1 MIHQIS
7 VCRFPALARQTI
19 KLGVI
24 PCLLALMT
32 FVAPKDAIAAGVIA
46 ESNEHISLDVNKGT
60 LIKLDQPVNSVF
72 VADPKIADVQIKS
85 PSLIY
90 VMGKLPGETSLY
102 AVSAGDKVIFSSSVR
117 VTHNLGHVKAAL
129 LDISEDS
136 DMNIRDVDGMLVLT
150 GKAKSAE
157 ASENA
162 RMLAQKLIGP
172 DREVIN
178 RLDVQSPTQ
187 INLRVRIAEVSRDV
201 SKQLGFNWQGGLMGG
216 VGSIGIQNANS
227 VYNIIPNP
235 ATQSLLTGPFAQIPQ
250 LDPLLPMSRLKQFN
264 VANDGAGSLFGNITS
279 GNLDINGVIDALETE
294 GFLTV
299 LAEPNLTAM
308 SGATASFLAGGEFP
322 IPVPQDN
329 GRTITIAYKQFGVSL
344 TFTPTV
350 MSDNHINLKVQPEVS
365 QLSSTGA
372 IVLEGF
378 SIPSLT
384 TRRAETTVELAS
396 GQSFAVAGLLQNN
409 TSSDLRKFPGLG
421 DLPIIGAL
429 FRSDKFRR
437 QETELI
443 IIVTPYIVRPV
454 SGTKIALPTDG
465 FMAPSDAER
474 YLHGKTYHAHP
485 KEMATA
491 PQDTKGDAS
500 VAPSGFILN

>member
-1 MIHQIS
+1 MTHQIS
-7 VCRFPALARQTI
+7 VCRFPGLSQAI
-19 KLGVI
+19 KLGVL
-24 PCLLALMT
+24 PCILALMT
-32 FVAPKDAIAAGVIA
+32 LAAPGNADAAGIVS
-46 ESNEHISLDVNKGT
+46 ESSEQILLDVNKGT
-60 LIKLDQPVNSVF
+60 LVKLDQPAASVF
-72 VADPKIADVQIKS
+72 VADPKIADVQVKS

-117 VTHNLGHVKAAL
+117 VTHSLGRVKAAL
-129 LDISEDS
+129 ADISRDS
-136 DMNIRDVDGMLVLT
+136 DMDLQDVNGTLVLT
-150 GKAKSAE
+150 GKARSAE
-157 ASENA
+157 DSENA

-172 DREVIN
+172 DREVVN
-178 RLDVQSPTQ
+178 RLAVQSPIQ
-187 INLRVRIAEVSRDV
+187 VNLRVRIAEVSRDV
-201 SKQLGFNWQGGLMGG
+201 SKQLGFNWQGGLIGG

-227 VYNIIPNP
+227 VYNILPTP
-235 ATQSLLTGPFAQIPQ
+235 ATQSLLTGPFAQIPASGV
-250 LDPLLPMSRLKQFN
+250 PLGANLKQFN
-264 VANDGAGSLFGNITS
+264 VANEGAGSLFGNITS

-329 GRTITIAYKQFGVSL
+329 GRTITIEYKQYGVSL
-344 TFTPTV
+344 TFTPTI

-365 QLSSTGA
+365 QLSSSGA
-372 IVLEGF
+372 IMLQGF

-409 TSSDLRKFPGLG
+409 TTSDLRKFPGLG

-454 SGTKIALPTDG
+454 SGAKIALPTDG
-465 FMAPSDAER
+465 FTAPSDAER

-491 PQDTKGDAS
+491 PQDSKGDAS
-500 VAPSGFILN
+500 VAPSGFVLN